1 VDSSQETFT
10 SSLDEL
16 RRIELDA
23 RRTTSLDDLRAS
35 FERVQVLRRLH
46 PDDFDLQ
53 LFIAEVQEHIIDRAR
68 ELRAEPLA
76 RRASVLMTDN
86 PGRLVANPPAANN
99 GTEPEAH
106 TEPAE
111 PMEPPPG
118 VERVDMKTWQRAIW
132 IGLFFCV
139 IVLSAFWYLIMTARR
154 LYFMPSDT
162 AAQTSAV
169 QNGGTKGAALQNAS
183 GPSATK
189 PTKPTVRLYT
199 DLVPGTVSID
209 GKPPQDLKDGEL
221 QLDNLDPGRHSM
233 KVVGQSGDA
242 EFSFDVTEKDA
253 PKVVGSPSAN
263 NVMAVLV
270 SAQDGKARLVTN
282 AGASQVSLDGKSA
295 GQVGADGLT
304 MDNLGTA
311 DHDLEVI
318 EDKDHQ
324 RFILTYTPAPALT
337 VYVKSDPNAGTVV
350 VVAGEDGAEV
360 FINDKLYRRQT
371 DRGQIRIPN
380 LRVGDY
386 VIRVHKQGFIDPPPQ
401 TVDVRKAEETR
412 VAFHMQ
418 PVPEIATLQ
427 IKGALA
433 GTMVYMDHDLAAAI
447 GPDGGAAISN
457 VKPGDHVIELRRDQ
471 ALTKRFQRSFHT
483 GEVVTLSG
491 PDVTLDKVVAENKP
505 STPPPPEPAT
515 SAPIAEAGA
524 NGMQIDGEQVRRGG
538 GFVAYHVPKVPG
550 RYEFMAQVRKAGFL
564 KRGKLQFYAGYQDR
578 DNYVLFTL
586 DGKHAVIKQ
595 VVDGKST
602 ERKTPFSGDPN
613 DWLQVQMSVRQ
624 NAIDAR
630 VKTPGGA
637 WDDLG
642 PVATQ
647 HDPTQGKV
655 GFLIPGNDEIAVS
668 NFRFST
674 R

>member
-1 VDSSQETFT
+1 MDSSQEIFT

-23 RRTTSLDDLRAS
+23 RRTTSLDYLRAS

-76 RRASVLMTDN
+76 PRASVLMTDN
-86 PGRLVANPPAANN
+86 PPRLVPNPPAAKN
-99 GTEPEAH
+99 GTEPPAPVERSEA
-106 TEPAE
+106 
-111 PMEPPPG
+111 MEPPPG

-162 AAQTSAV
+162 TAQTSAP
-169 QNGGTKGAALQNAS
+169 QNSGSKGTAQNAS
-183 GPSATK
+183 SPATLVPS
-189 PTKPTVRLYT
+189 KPTVRLYT

-209 GKPPQDLKDGEL
+209 GNTPQDLKDGEL
-221 QLDNLDPGRHSM
+221 QLDNLEPGRHSM
-233 KVVGQSGDA
+233 KVVGQSGNA
-242 EFSFDVTEKDA
+242 EFSFDVTGKDA

-282 AGASQVSLDGKSA
+282 ADASEVSLDGKPA
-295 GQVGADGLT
+295 GQVGTDGLT

-318 EDKDHQ
+318 EDKDRQ
-324 RFILTYTPAPALT
+324 RFVLTYTPAPALT

-401 TVDVRKAEETR
+401 TVDVRKAEESR

-433 GTMVYMDHDLAAAI
+433 GTMVYVDRDLAAAI
-447 GPDGGAAISN
+447 GADGGATISN

-505 STPPPPEPAT
+505 SPPPPPAPVVT
-515 SAPIAEAGA
+515 PPTADTNS
-524 NGMQIDGEQVRRGG
+524 MQIDGEQVRRGG
-538 GFVAYHVPKVPG
+538 GFVAYHIPKVPG

-602 ERKTPFSGDPN
+602 ERKTPFSGDPS
-613 DWLQVQMSVRQ
+613 DWLQVQMSVRP

-642 PVATQ
+642 PVTTQ

>member
-1 VDSSQETFT
+1 MDSSQEIFT
-10 SSLDEL
+10 SLDEL

-23 RRTTSLDDLRAS
+23 RRATSLDYLRAS

-68 ELRAEPLA
+68 ELRAEPFVP
-76 RRASVLMTDN
+76 RASVLMTDN
-86 PGRLVANPPAANN
+86 PGRLAAEPPAARN
-99 GTEPEAH
+99 GTEPPAA
-106 TEPAE
+106 AE
-111 PMEPPPG
+111 PSESMETPPG
-118 VERVDMKTWQRAIW
+118 LERVDIKTWQRAIW

-162 AAQTSAV
+162 TAQTAAA
-169 QNGGTKGAALQNAS
+169 QNGGTKGASSQNAS
-183 GPSATK
+183 NPSATAS
-189 PTKPTVRLYT
+189 TKPTVRLYT

-209 GKPPQDLKDGEL
+209 GNAPQDLKDGEL

-242 EFSFDVTEKDA
+242 EFSFDVTQKDA

-270 SAQDGKARLVTN
+270 SAQNGKARLVTN
-282 AGASQVSLDGKSA
+282 ADASEVSLDGKSA

-304 MDNLGTA
+304 IDNLGTA
-311 DHDLEVI
+311 DHDLEVMQ
-318 EDKDHQ
+318 DKDHQ
-324 RFILTYTPAPALT
+324 RFVLTYTPAPVLT

-350 VVAGEDGAEV
+350 VVAGEDNAEV

-386 VIRVHKQGFIDPPPQ
+386 AIRVHKQGFIDPPPQ
-401 TVDVRKAEETR
+401 TVDVRKAEEAR
-412 VAFHMQ
+412 VAFRMQ

-427 IKGALA
+427 IKGALP
-433 GTMVYMDHDLAAAI
+433 GTMVYVDRDLAAAI
-447 GPDGGAAISN
+447 GADGGATISN

-471 ALTKRFQRSFHT
+471 ALTKRFQRSFRT
-483 GEVVTLSG
+483 GDVVTLSG

-505 STPPPPEPAT
+505 LLPPPAAAVVAAPA
-515 SAPIAEAGA
+515 ADA
-524 NGMQIDGEQVRRGG
+524 NSMQIDGEQVRRGG
-538 GFVAYHVPKVPG
+538 GFVAYHIPKVPG

-564 KRGKLQFYAGYQDR
+564 KRGKLQFYAGYEDR
-578 DNYVLFTL
+578 DNYVLFTI
-586 DGKHAVIKQ
+586 DGKHVVIKQ

-642 PVATQ
+642 PVTTQ
-647 HDPTQGKV
+647 HDSTQGKV
-655 GFLIPGNDEIAVS
+655 GFLVPGNDEIAVS